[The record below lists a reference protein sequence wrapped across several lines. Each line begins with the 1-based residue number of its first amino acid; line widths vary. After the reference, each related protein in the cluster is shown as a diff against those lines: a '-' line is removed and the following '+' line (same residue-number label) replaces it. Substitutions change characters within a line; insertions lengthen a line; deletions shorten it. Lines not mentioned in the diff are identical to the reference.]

1 MTATTMPT
9 SMTTTPAAATAAAPT
24 MDPWA
29 RRWLQAEGAAF
40 LAAGLAG
47 FLWLGLP
54 WYAFLLLLVVPDVS
68 MIGYVVGPRVGA
80 ITYNLGHSQVTALV
94 AAGIG
99 LATGSVPV
107 TAAGAILLAHIGMD
121 RLMGYGLKLPTSFQ
135 DTHLGRIGKR
145 RS

>member
-1 MTATTMPT
+1 MPT
-9 SMTTTPAAATAAAPT
+9 SMTTTPAATAAMTAAPT

-68 MIGYVVGPRVGA
+68 MIGYLVGPRVGA

-99 LATGSVPV
+99 LAVGSVPV
-107 TAAGAILLAHIGMD
+107 TAAGAILLAHSGMD
-121 RLMGYGLKLPTSFQ
+121 RLMGYGLKLPTSFG

>member
-9 SMTTTPAAATAAAPT
+9 SMTTPASATAAAPT
-24 MDPWA
+24 MDPRV
-29 RRWLQAEGAAF
+29 RRWLQAEGAAI
-40 LAAGLAG
+40 LVAGLAG

-68 MIGYVVGPRVGA
+68 MIGYVVSPRVGA
-80 ITYNLGHSQVTALV
+80 ITYNLGHSQVTALAV
-94 AAGIG
+94 GGIG

-107 TAAGAILLAHIGMD
+107 TAAGAILLAHSGMD

-135 DTHLGRIGKR
+135 DTHLGRIGKQR
-145 RS
+145 

>member
-80 ITYNLGHSQVTALV
+80 ITYNLGHSQVTSLV